1 MSQRISL
8 SDNRILHFGYCFAL
22 CLWVLPS
29 GSVLSVPVKPIIY
42 LVFLAVLLV
51 SLVLRNSFRYSKGFI
66 ILLVSLIPL
75 SIWAVYGIMNGFAQ
89 STAKILVSFV
99 SLLLIVFISLIYLNN
114 YSNEQSLRLIIK
126 CLYISTFVFILF
138 KIILE
143 TLFFFGVLS
152 GYQCKDLF
160 RRVLN
165 SSVMTYTM
173 KIGRGTFCR
182 FSTPNDTIPLLI
194 LSYDLAVRN
203 RKLSY
208 RIAQFLL
215 FGLYV
220 LIVFSRL
227 YILQFVLVY
236 LFCGFFLAY
245 SSRRKMSR
253 WIVIAAAAFV
263 VLVAVMIFQP
273 QWFDHYIKTIIASR
287 FSGTDVE
294 QSDSI
299 RTTQIVYLLDAIKSR
314 PLFGYGLGAYLKD
327 YIRSSASPAS
337 YEAEYLSF
345 LLQFGIIGF
354 CLIILPIISVFYLES
369 VRKTT
374 VPKIRLVILFNFVI
388 WSVKPFFNPHFLS
401 SCSGT
406 LVSALFILAVYSM
419 YSKGLAAI
427 IDQ

>member
-1 MSQRISL
+1 MSQRITL
-8 SDNRILHFGYCFAL
+8 SDNRILHFGYCFIL

-29 GSVLSVPVKPIIY
+29 GSVLNVPVKPIIY
-42 LVFLAVLLV
+42 LLFLSVLLV

-66 ILLVSLIPL
+66 ILLFSLLPL
-75 SIWAVYGIMNGFAQ
+75 SIWALYGIMNGFAQ

-99 SLLLIVFISLIYLNN
+99 SLLLIVFISLIYLDN

-143 TLFFFGVLS
+143 ALLFFGVLS

-173 KIGRGTFCR
+173 RIGRGTFCR

-203 RKLSY
+203 RNLSF
-208 RIAQFLL
+208 RIAQFFL

-236 LFCGFFLAY
+236 LFCGFILAH
-245 SSRRKMSR
+245 SSRRKLSYWM
-253 WIVIAAAAFV
+253 VIATAAIV
-263 VLVAVMIFQP
+263 VLIAVVIIQP
-273 QWFDHYIKTIIASR
+273 QWFDQYFKTIIASR
-287 FSGTDVE
+287 FSGTSVQ

-299 RTTQIVYLLDAIKSR
+299 RTTQIVYLWDAVKSR
-314 PLFGYGLGAYLKD
+314 PFFGYGLGAYLKD
-327 YIRSSASPAS
+327 YIRSSSSPAS

-345 LLQFGIIGF
+345 LLQFGIVGF
-354 CLIILPIISVFYLES
+354 CLIILPMISVFYLES

-374 VPKIRLVILFNFVI
+374 VPKIRLVILFNFAI
-388 WSVKPFFNPHFLS
+388 WAVKPFFNPQFLS

-419 YSKGLAAI
+419 YSNKFAAI
-427 IDQ
+427 PDQ